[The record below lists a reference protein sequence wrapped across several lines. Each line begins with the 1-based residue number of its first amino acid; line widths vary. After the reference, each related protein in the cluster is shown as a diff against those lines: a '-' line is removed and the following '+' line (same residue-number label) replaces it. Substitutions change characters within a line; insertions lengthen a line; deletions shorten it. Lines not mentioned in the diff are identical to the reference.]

1 MSNDIQPAHVKLDSP
16 VGMRPR
22 VVRAPGGRPAP
33 MPKSENQALKIA
45 IALLGLALVLTI
57 MSFTIY
63 KYEQHL
69 ATGETVLLEL
79 APVDPRGFMQ
89 GDYMAL
95 SFALENDIRSAIGAQ
110 SNALYLD
117 NTEGKVIVAKDAHGV
132 AQFVRL
138 ASTADRQPLA
148 ANEIALHYR
157 VRNGE
162 VKFATNAFFFQ
173 EGHAQAY
180 EASEYGLFRVNEQG
194 EPLLTQMVD
203 SDYKVIAPKNP

>member
-1 MSNDIQPAHVKLDSP
+1 MTDDIQPAHVKLDRP

-33 MPKSENQALKIA
+33 TLKSENRALKIA

-110 SNALYLD
+110 SDALYLD

-132 AQFVRL
+132 AHFVRL
-138 ASTADRQPLA
+138 DDSSAQPLA
-148 ANEIALHYR
+148 KGELALHYR

-173 EGHAQAY
+173 EGQAEAY
-180 EASEYGLFRVNEQG
+180 EASEYGLFRVNDQG

-203 SDYKVIAPKNP
+203 SDYKVIAPMTP